1 MLAKIKQNFNFSFL
15 EINPLL
21 IWHYNDVASRGD
33 VRLVA
38 YMLDTGI
45 QIDCRNENVFT
56 ALEREALNNHTDIVD
71 VLLQK
76 GADLDEE
83 SDVACWTLLD
93 DLVCYN
99 PNDIM
104 RDLLLQGVE
113 HLLKEAMHL
122 LEEH

>member
-45 QIDCRNENVFT
+45 QIDCRNEDVFT

-99 PNDIM
+99 PNDI

>member
-1 MLAKIKQNFNFSFL
+1 M
-15 EINPLL
+15 
-21 IWHYNDVASRGD
+21 
-33 VRLVA
+33 
-38 YMLDTGI
+38 
-45 QIDCRNENVFT
+45 
-56 ALEREALNNHTDIVD
+56 NNHTDIVD

-83 SDVACWTLLD
+83 SDVACSTLLD

-99 PNDIM
+99 PNNIM